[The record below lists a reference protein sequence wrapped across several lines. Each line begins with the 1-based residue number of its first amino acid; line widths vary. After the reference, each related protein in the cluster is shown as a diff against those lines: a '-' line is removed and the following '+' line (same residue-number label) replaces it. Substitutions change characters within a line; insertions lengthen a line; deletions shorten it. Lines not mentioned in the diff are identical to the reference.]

1 MRTSPRMK
9 NLSFIARVVA
19 LVALGSFASEAGA
32 QLTTFGQW
40 NQTAAGN
47 QFNVVN
53 NGLPVGA
60 GGAVN
65 LTSNNTNPP
74 NNGVRGVFT
83 FLLTDFQSTPLE
95 SQTAYFA
102 INLTS
107 TTAANVAG
115 NIDQVFNGTITIT
128 RATPYFGLTNLLTI
142 TLSNFVLS
150 GTTGS
155 GSASGSASS
164 AIGGTTVTMT
174 SDFIDFTNTTQRDVG
189 AGFSSVT
196 PAYALDI
203 NGMIRSFT
211 AASTWTF
218 STDPPPDVTFVP
230 EVNTGMVFAL
240 IVGLA
245 IGGEV
250 WRKRRKAALAT
261 T

>member
-1 MRTSPRMK
+1 MK
-9 NLSFIARVVA
+9 IMSFLTRFAVIVA
-19 LVALGSFASEAGA
+19 IGSFASEAGA

-40 NQTAAGN
+40 NQTAPGN
-47 QFNVVN
+47 QFNIVN
-53 NGLPVGA
+53 NGQPVG
-60 GGAVN
+60 GGGQVDFTA
-65 LTSNNTNPP
+65 NNTNPP
-74 NNGVRGVFT
+74 NIGVRGVFT
-83 FLLTDFQSTPLE
+83 FLLADFQSTPLE
-95 SQTAYFA
+95 AQTAYFA

-107 TTAANVAG
+107 TTAANVG
-115 NIDQVFNGTITIT
+115 GTFDQIFSGTIQIV

-150 GTTGS
+150 GASGS

-164 AIGGTTVTMT
+164 AVAGTTVTMT
-174 SDFIDFTNTTQRDVG
+174 SDFVDFTNTTQRDVG
-189 AGFSSVT
+189 AGLSSVT

-230 EVNTGMVFAL
+230 EVNTGIVFMA

-245 IGGEV
+245 VGGELI
-250 WRKRRKAALAT
+250 RKRRKKLVPVPVKA
-261 T
+261 